1 MSIAGLIVCVVIGVS
16 AQEFHSAPLG
26 DNDLDSIRAA
36 IAKTDLIARY
46 ELACRMEPC
55 SLRADFNGDRRPDLA
70 VLIREK
76 VSGKIGIGILHSGST
91 KAHIVGAGRPCGNGG
106 DNFDWMDVW
115 SVYSKKRVE
124 AGADSGRA
132 PVLRGAAILAER
144 SESASAI
151 IYWTGRRY
159 AWYQQGD

>member
-1 MSIAGLIVCVVIGVS
+1 MSIVGLIVSVVIGVS
-16 AQEFHSAPLG
+16 AYEFHSAHMS
-26 DNDLDSIRAA
+26 DSNVDSIRAA
-36 IAKTDLIARY
+36 IAKTDLTVRY
-46 ELACRMEPC
+46 ELACRIEPC

-76 VSGKIGIGILHSGST
+76 VSGKIGIGILHSGSS

-115 SVYSKKRVE
+115 SVYSRKRLE
-124 AGADSGRA
+124 AGAESGRP